1 MSGKPNRYASDS
13 VKHRNQY
20 METLELRANIDDM
33 NLQAN
38 KTYKATGQLPPVSQM
53 PETRTTTEILA
64 DNERLK
70 IELIKDLAPVGDSH
84 FAQAVI
90 QRIQNSPLNTTGS
103 LFVYFAQRAPEIV
116 IQLKKLYK
124 YKIKGDSNDV
134 ETMASFVEDMFA
146 KTKAMTSSVS
156 SFFTQTENKKHALNK
171 LKDLED
177 IYSLF
182 KDIARRLSL
191 KAKPSSAIG
200 KKCNDIASGLQLY
213 TQFLSNDQI
222 NKIVMM
228 MANENAPGFA
238 YNIGDTNKNRL
249 DEYYDVFKR
258 YNEILE
264 QFPSSDRLYTLLNQ
278 LDQTIINKND
288 DLTNRLLTE
297 FLGLLNMIDDVKDL
311 IGELRKLG
319 SDLRRYYV
327 QPRDLDEEAEE
338 AYFNDPN
345 NPYHTFDDDDDDDE
359 GGGGGGEEDDS
370 SRFKL
375 LLENGSLEEPT
386 PDKIPDWLLQSEIP
400 EWLYNIMKGTYSFL
414 PPYTYDTEYAIKLNK
429 PSRYDT
435 PEWLYDVPEW
445 LYNIMKKTYTF
456 LPKQQFL
463 LIKNEPETQ
472 EQQIPTNQL
481 PEIKL
486 QPSPL
491 PKQRDTGGGG
501 EGEPRRISIDDIKK
515 EIDTIDKDIIKYN
528 KLINETEVKMK
539 SPASHGYNL
548 TKINQ
553 AKKDLRDYREKIK
566 DLNKRLDILMK
577 KYDDYM
583 EQNQV
588 PIQQPISQQIPQNNN
603 DDENSKRIKAEIKAL
618 EEEINTLKKSVVT
631 EEEYLKK
638 LTLSGNADEYYIE
651 ETNRNIASINRD
663 IKRIENRINEKKA
676 ELKKASGNGFKKR
689 RGRPRGCGIVK
700 QKPYSESVK
709 AHVSYDKGIMESP
722 RFVKFGKYLIN
733 NHKLNNDD
741 IFALKQPSGGAL
753 QEFPSVRL
761 SKHLS
766 NVIKKMVGGGV
777 PSYNDLNGL
786 SEPEKAYL
794 HKVSTRSNIVDK
806 FSIPAPS
813 KDQYE
818 KDIHEFEVLKG
829 EIMAGND
836 SKELIKKF
844 KLHLIKLSKMGSLP
858 KREVSEVMEELIQL
872 GY

>member
-1 MSGKPNRYASDS
+1 MSGKPNRYPSDPT
-13 VKHRNQY
+13 KYKGQY
-20 METLELRANIDDM
+20 MEALELRANIDDM

-53 PETRTTTEILA
+53 PETRTTSEILA

-90 QRIQNSPLNTTGS
+90 QRIQNSRLNTTGS
-103 LFVYFAQRAPEIV
+103 LFTYFAQRAPEIV
-116 IQLKKLYK
+116 IQMKKIYK

-146 KTKAMTSSVS
+146 KTRAMTSSVS
-156 SFFTQTENKKHALNK
+156 SFFTQTENKKHAMNK

-182 KDIARRLSL
+182 KDIARRLLL
-191 KAKPSSAIG
+191 KAKPSSTIG
-200 KKCNDIASGLQLY
+200 KMCNDIASGLQLY
-213 TQFLSNDQI
+213 TNFLSNDQI

-228 MANENAPGFA
+228 MSNENAQGYA
-238 YNIGDTNKNRL
+238 YKIGEDNKNRL

-258 YNEILE
+258 YNEIIE
-264 QFPSSDRLYTLLNQ
+264 QFPSSDILYTLLQQ
-278 LDQTIINKND
+278 LEQTIINKND

-311 IGELRKLG
+311 IIELEKIGR
-319 SDLRRYYV
+319 DLQRYYV
-327 QPRDLDEEAEE
+327 QPRDLGEEAAE

-345 NPYHTFDDDDDDDE
+345 NPRHTFDDDDDDDKGDGGGGPSAPSNTEQIKLQKQIDE
-359 GGGGGGEEDDS
+359 GGGGGGPSRPDGPGPKQIELQKTIDD
-370 SRFKL
+370 
-375 LLENGSLEEPT
+375 E
-386 PDKIPDWLLQSEIP
+386 
-400 EWLYNIMKGTYSFL
+400 YNILSNING
-414 PPYTYDTEYAIKLNK
+414 AITRDVETLNK
-429 PSRYDT
+429 
-435 PEWLYDVPEW
+435 L
-445 LYNIMKKTYTF
+445 KT
-456 LPKQQFL
+456 
-463 LIKNEPETQ
+463 
-472 EQQIPTNQL
+472 
-481 PEIKL
+481 
-486 QPSPL
+486 QPQSA
-491 PKQRDTGGGG
+491 RN
-501 EGEPRRISIDDIKK
+501 
-515 EIDTIDKDIIKYN
+515 DKAIEK
-528 KLINETEVKMK
+528 
-539 SPASHGYNL
+539 L
-548 TKINQ
+548 TKQIEKHHENTQLHNQ
-553 AKKDLRDYREKIK
+553 IIQELKAQ
-566 DLNKRLDILMK
+566 LN
-577 KYDDYM
+577 
-583 EQNQV
+583 E
-588 PIQQPISQQIPQNNN
+588 
-603 DDENSKRIKAEIKAL
+603 A
-618 EEEINTLKKSVVT
+618 
-631 EEEYLKK
+631 
-638 LTLSGNADEYYIE
+638 
-651 ETNRNIASINRD
+651 IASG
-663 IKRIENRINEKKA
+663 
-676 ELKKASGNGFKKR
+676 SGFKKR

-753 QEFPSVRL
+753 HEFPSVRL

-844 KLHLIKLSKMGSLP
+844 KLHLMKLSKMGSLP
-858 KREVSEVMEELIQL
+858 KREVSEVMEELLQM

>member
-1 MSGKPNRYASDS
+1 MSGKPNRYPSDPT
-13 VKHRNQY
+13 KYKGQY
-20 METLELRANIDDM
+20 MEALELRANIDDM

-53 PETRTTTEILA
+53 PETRTTSEILA

-90 QRIQNSPLNTTGS
+90 QRIQNSRLNTTGS
-103 LFVYFAQRAPEIV
+103 LFTYFAQRAPEIV
-116 IQLKKLYK
+116 IQIKKLYK

-146 KTKAMTSSVS
+146 KTRAMTSSVS
-156 SFFTQTENKKHALNK
+156 SFFTQTENKKHAMNK

-182 KDIARRLSL
+182 KDIARRLLL
-191 KAKPSSAIG
+191 KAKPSSTIG
-200 KKCNDIASGLQLY
+200 KMCNDIASGLQLY
-213 TQFLSNDQI
+213 TNFLSNDQI

-228 MANENAPGFA
+228 MSNENAQGYA
-238 YNIGDTNKNRL
+238 YKIGEDNKNRL

-258 YNEILE
+258 YNEIIE
-264 QFPSSDRLYTLLNQ
+264 QFPSSDILYTLLQQ
-278 LDQTIINKND
+278 LEQTIINKND

-297 FLGLLNMIDDVKDL
+297 FLGLLNMIDEVKDL
-311 IGELRKLG
+311 ISELRKIS
-319 SDLRRYYV
+319 SDLHRYYV
-327 QPRDLDEEAEE
+327 PPRDLDEEAAE

-345 NPYHTFDDDDDDDE
+345 NPRHTFDDDDDDDE
-359 GGGGGGEEDDS
+359 GGGGGGPSAPSISFNLNDSLNQKILGLNETIKKNEE
-370 SRFKL
+370 KL
-375 LLENGSLEEPT
+375 
-386 PDKIPDWLLQSEIP
+386 K
-400 EWLYNIMKGTYSFL
+400 
-414 PPYTYDTEYAIKLNK
+414 KLNK
-429 PSRYDT
+429 QLDDLTLRENNDD
-435 PEWLYDVPEW
+435 DVNK
-445 LYNIMKKTYTF
+445 YNRLTELISKYNDKIKKD
-456 LPKQQFL
+456 KK
-463 LIKNEPETQ
+463 LIKLLSKELKESPNIPVN
-472 EQQIPTNQL
+472 QQTNQQA
-481 PEIKL
+481 PPPQS
-486 QPSPL
+486 QPDYNNDE
-491 PKQRDTGGGG
+491 RDEGGGG
-501 EGEPRRISIDDIKK
+501 GGPSIPSRPSGLSGPGPKQTELLKQIDD
-515 EIDTIDKDIIKYN
+515 EYNIITELNYQITHN
-528 KLINETEVKMK
+528 LET
-539 SPASHGYNL
+539 
-548 TKINQ
+548 
-553 AKKDLRDYREKIK
+553 
-566 DLNKRLDILMK
+566 LNKIR
-577 KYDDYM
+577 
-583 EQNQV
+583 NQ
-588 PIQQPISQQIPQNNN
+588 PKSKTN
-603 DDENSKRIKAEIKAL
+603 DKAIKA
-618 EEEINTLKKSVVT
+618 VT
-631 EEEYLKK
+631 E
-638 LTLSGNADEYYIE
+638 
-651 ETNRNIASINRD
+651 
-663 IKRIENRINEKKA
+663 RIEQYHKGIQMHKQTIQ
-676 ELKKASGNGFKKR
+676 ELKDKLKDATASGSGFKKG

-761 SKHLS
+761 SKQLS

-806 FSIPAPS
+806 FSIPAPN

-844 KLHLIKLSKMGSLP
+844 KLHLMKLSKMGSLP
-858 KREVSEVMEELIQL
+858 KREVSEVMEELLQM

>member
-1 MSGKPNRYASDS
+1 MSGKPNRYPSDPT
-13 VKHRNQY
+13 KYKGQY
-20 METLELRANIDDM
+20 MEALELRANIDDM

-53 PETRTTTEILA
+53 PETRTTSEILA

-103 LFVYFAQRAPEIV
+103 LFTYFAQRAPEIV

-134 ETMASFVEDMFA
+134 ETMASFIEDMFS
-146 KTKAMTSSVS
+146 KTKAMTTSVS
-156 SFFTQTENKKHALNK
+156 TFFSQSESNKIKIHNIRDYSEIQRLF
-171 LKDLED
+171 ED
-177 IYSLF
+177 IG
-182 KDIARRLSL
+182 RRLRF
-191 KAKPSSAIG
+191 KAPPTSPLGRVIKRISETLSR
-200 KKCNDIASGLQLY
+200 Y
-213 TQFLSNDQI
+213 TNYLTYIEMFEYTSELVSKDPDRFNVVNGSNI
-222 NKIVMM
+222 
-228 MANENAPGFA
+228 
-238 YNIGDTNKNRL
+238 L
-249 DEYYDVFKR
+249 DEFYDAFKR

-264 QFPSSDRLYTLLNQ
+264 EFPKADTLYALLQQ
-278 LDQTIINKND
+278 LDLTIKND
-288 DLTNRLLTE
+288 NMDLTVRLLTE
-297 FLGLLNMIDDVKDL
+297 FQSLVNKVNEINKLMKDLERLKKLLNTVVLHEVDELGDVTDANVVELEPHEDEDNDDNVDNVEDVTLVPVPAPSAPDAPSAVPASKKIKPILPKWNPKINPSTNKVFKINDAKKDTDDYLQTID
-311 IGELRKLG
+311 E
-319 SDLRRYYV
+319 Y
-327 QPRDLDEEAEE
+327 
-338 AYFNDPN
+338 
-345 NPYHTFDDDDDDDE
+345 TDDE
-359 GGGGGGEEDDS
+359 KRLFNRIFEETYGISFTD
-370 SRFKL
+370 FLAWYK
-375 LLENGSLEEPT
+375 PT
-386 PDKIPDWLLQSEIP
+386 Q
-400 EWLYNIMKGTYSFL
+400 GQG
-414 PPYTYDTEYAIKLNK
+414 
-429 PSRYDT
+429 
-435 PEWLYDVPEW
+435 
-445 LYNIMKKTYTF
+445 IMKK
-456 LPKQQFL
+456 
-463 LIKNEPETQ
+463 
-472 EQQIPTNQL
+472 
-481 PEIKL
+481 
-486 QPSPL
+486 
-491 PKQRDTGGGG
+491 
-501 EGEPRRISIDDIKK
+501 
-515 EIDTIDKDIIKYN
+515 
-528 KLINETEVKMK
+528 
-539 SPASHGYNL
+539 
-548 TKINQ
+548 
-553 AKKDLRDYREKIK
+553 
-566 DLNKRLDILMK
+566 
-577 KYDDYM
+577 
-583 EQNQV
+583 
-588 PIQQPISQQIPQNNN
+588 
-603 DDENSKRIKAEIKAL
+603 
-618 EEEINTLKKSVVT
+618 
-631 EEEYLKK
+631 
-638 LTLSGNADEYYIE
+638 
-651 ETNRNIASINRD
+651 
-663 IKRIENRINEKKA
+663 
-676 ELKKASGNGFKKR
+676 

-844 KLHLIKLSKMGSLP
+844 KLHLMKLSKMGSLP
-858 KREVSEVMEELIQL
+858 KREVSEVMEELLQM